1 MKLLEQITA
10 IGWRFVELAFVL
22 VALCV
27 LLSLLLGKQSGTFIA
42 SVAASTSDFLQTL
55 PPGAL
60 VGVFLIF
67 AVYWLLKNRA
77 RDQK

>member
-1 MKLLEQITA
+1 MKLLEQITT
-10 IGWRFVELAFVL
+10 IGWRVVELAFVI

-27 LLSLLLGKQSGTFIA
+27 LLSLLLGKQGGTFIA
-42 SVAASTSDFLQTL
+42 SVAANTTDFLQKL

-67 AVYWLLKNRA
+67 AVYWLIKNRS